1 MNFNIYLVVVL
12 DLHFKLHYIKFVMMD
27 MYEGIDKVTL
37 TQLIR
42 FSYYVIFHDYKIK
55 AIGGS

>member
-1 MNFNIYLVVVL
+1 
-12 DLHFKLHYIKFVMMD
+12 MD

-55 AIGGS
+55 AIGGSQVKIYLIEKINFC